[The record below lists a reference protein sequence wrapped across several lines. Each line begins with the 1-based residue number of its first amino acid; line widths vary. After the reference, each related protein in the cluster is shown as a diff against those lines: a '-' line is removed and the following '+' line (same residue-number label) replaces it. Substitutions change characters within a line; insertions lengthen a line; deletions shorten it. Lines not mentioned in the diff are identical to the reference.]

1 MNDNPEIS
9 IIIPIYNVD
18 SYLYRCLASVACQTF
33 RDFEVIMIDDGST
46 DSSLLIAQDFAASFY
61 NFHLVKNKVKGVSGA
76 RNTGVAKARGEYI
89 AFVDSDDYV
98 DPSFLK
104 KLYHAAKDN
113 GADVACCNYALYNQ
127 DRGTHHTIMFRK
139 PFEGVHSA
147 NKLTNM
153 TIADL
158 RSRSYLWNKL
168 WHRSLFFDGEPLV
181 FPEMYFEDIA
191 TTSRLLSRA
200 NKVVVIDKCLYYY
213 TQRSNSIVSALDF
226 KKLNDYVR
234 SLGVLRNYFEKN
246 GCYKEYRFSHIRLA
260 VAMVFANFF
269 NIIHSH
275 LTHKNLSGMIRN
287 ISSSTK
293 SIFHFVSCKFT
304 PCKEDIP
311 ALVREMAVPQDR
323 ESLL

>member
-9 IIIPIYNVD
+9 VIIPIYNVD

-104 KLYHAAKDN
+104 NLYHAAKDN
-113 GADVACCNYALYNQ
+113 DADVSCCNYALYNQ

-168 WHRSLFFDGEPLV
+168 WHRSLFFGGEPLV

-234 SLGVLRNYFEKN
+234 SLGVLRNYFEKI
-246 GCYKEYRFSHIRLA
+246 GCYKEYRISHIRLA

-287 ISSSTK
+287 ISSSTR
-293 SIFHFVSCKFT
+293 SILHFVSCKFM

-311 ALVREMAVPQDR
+311 ALVREMAVPQDK